1 MKQSVALNLRELNSL
16 LLLLLLLICRADG
29 RRWSVASVPS
39 SGYCTNAPSSSVSVM
54 ICPFSRCYFH
64 MDIPYHIDSLKNVP
78 SAGRSSPSF
87 SSPARAVS
95 LKARATIHSSGDLPL
110 VMSPRAPT
118 PPRRSVRSALLCPLR
133 LPCFCRPMQQVNS
146 ASGISSSL

>member
-1 MKQSVALNLRELNSL
+1 MKQSVSLNLRELNS

-64 MDIPYHIDSLKNVP
+64 MDIPYRIDSLKNVP

-110 VMSPRAPT
+110 VMSPRARHLPAGQLGLLC
-118 PPRRSVRSALLCPLR
+118 SALSDR
-133 LPCFCRPMQQVNS
+133 LVFAAQCNK
-146 ASGISSSL
+146 